1 MAAPPTTDAA
11 APSASPAAS
20 ITTEVETTLE
30 VHLRARRDQGAKLL
44 VPYVMGGLDDEWTDL
59 LRAFADAGADAIE
72 VGIPFSD
79 PMMDGP
85 VVQEAS
91 ALALARGATPLA
103 VLDELS
109 RVDAGI
115 PLVAMTYYNLCYHA
129 GHERFAHW
137 LTEAGVSGSILADLP
152 LEEVGPWAE
161 AADEAGIA
169 TVMLAAPT
177 GSDDR
182 LRRVVERSRGFVYAV
197 SLLGVTGE
205 RTALAGT
212 AVSIATRL
220 KAITDRPVL
229 VGVGISNA
237 EQAVEV
243 SQVADGVVMASALLR
258 RRLEGASVLEVADAV
273 ATVRQALDQR

>member
-1 MAAPPTTDAA
+1 MTSSTTG
-11 APSASPAAS
+11 
-20 ITTEVETTLE
+20 EVETTLE

-72 VGIPFSD
+72 VGLPFSD

-91 ALALARGATPLA
+91 AVALARGATPLS

-137 LTEAGVSGSILADLP
+137 LTESRGVGHHPGRPAPRGGRPVGGGGRRGRHRHRHAGCAHRFGRAV
-152 LEEVGPWAE
+152 
-161 AADEAGIA
+161 
-169 TVMLAAPT
+169 AP
-177 GSDDR
+177 R
-182 LRRVVERSRGFVYAV
+182 LRTLPGLRVRRVP
-197 SLLGVTGE
+197 
-205 RTALAGT
+205 AG
-212 AVSIATRL
+212 
-220 KAITDRPVL
+220 
-229 VGVGISNA
+229 G
-237 EQAVEV
+237 
-243 SQVADGVVMASALLR
+243 DGGAAR
-258 RRLEGASVLEVADAV
+258 RWRA
-273 ATVRQALDQR
+273 RR